1 MVSIAQHPTYKQLNR
16 LTASTDGHYVRAGAE
31 GPGAAQRGSLFVT
44 PEGTVVWVRTHDLE
58 ALYTGVGREDPRTG
72 FPVYQSDGT

>member
-1 MVSIAQHPTYKQLNR
+1 MAPVVQHPTYKQLNR
-16 LTASTDGHYVRAGAE
+16 LTASTDGHYVRASAE
-31 GPGAAQRGSLFVT
+31 GPTQRGSIFVT
-44 PEGTVVWVRTHDLE
+44 AEGTVVWVRTHDLE